1 MKRKKVKEKIK
12 FRDRLKKWIYDLYKF
27 IIDWRMAISFI
38 IAWLITNGWGYVF
51 IWLGAFL
58 KIKWMSAVGASY
70 VGILWLPCTPEK
82 LITIPLAVFIKKL
95 LFRKYVKKEEKELTE
110 NGYIGND

>member
-1 MKRKKVKEKIK
+1 MKKTKLKNKIK
-12 FRDRLKKWIYDLYKF
+12 KIIKDVCNF
-27 IIDWRMAISFI
+27 IADWRMAISFI

-95 LFRKYVKKEEKELTE
+95 LFRKGNYEKR
-110 NGYIGND
+110 IK